1 MKYEEFSAL
10 FIKQNKWLKVY
21 ILVITLTLIGMISYL
36 VTQRTYFIYQGGEIF
51 EERLL
56 SEEVCKESFLSI
68 VNGNPHPFFV
78 STEIMALLKGKLFDV
93 DVEKILYLKSS
104 EEDKCKIIIKGKE
117 KIRAFLIT
125 LIKSESFPFF
135 YKLNQIDEI
144 EHRG

>member
-1 MKYEEFSAL
+1 MKYEEFSSL

-21 ILVITLTLIGMISYL
+21 ILVFTLTLIGVIYYL

-56 SEEVCKESFLSI
+56 SEEVCKRSFLSI
-68 VNGNPHPFFV
+68 VEANPHPFFV
-78 STEIMALLKGKLFDV
+78 STEIMAILKGKSFDV
-93 DVEKILYLKSS
+93 DVDKILYLKSS
-104 EEDKCKIIIKGKE
+104 EENKCKIIVKGKE

-125 LIKSESFPFF
+125 LIKNESFPFF

-144 EHRG
+144 KHKG